1 MGVIATSELD
11 RGFRTEGESDL
22 DGPEVW
28 PDVDALLIKNS
39 EQLTVLVA
47 RLATLVI
54 RNVVE
59 DS

>member
-1 MGVIATSELD
+1 MGVTATSELD
-11 RGFRTEGESDL
+11 HGFRTDGGTDL

-47 RLATLVI
+47 RLAALVV
-54 RNVVE
+54 RKVVE
-59 DS
+59 NP